1 MQFPLLLPSEIEAK
15 SLIPAVRAILARK
28 LIKEYSLKEEDVA
41 KVLGITQ
48 AAVSNYVRGTRG
60 DVELISKLESVREVM
75 RIIDDIA
82 EDLSTN
88 KAYTPSTLAKFV
100 GLCNYMRYTLI
111 ICDVHHSIES
121 NIDEQICEQCRGTL
135 VREH

>member
-1 MQFPLLLPSEIEAK
+1 MLLPSEIESK
-15 SLIPAVRAILARK
+15 SLIPAVRAILAKK
-28 LIKEYSLKEEDVA
+28 LIREYSLKEEDVA
-41 KVLGITQ
+41 KDLGITQ

-60 DVELISKLESVREVM
+60 DIELISKLESVREVM
-75 RIIDDIA
+75 RMIDDIA
-82 EDLSTN
+82 KDLSTN